1 MADDQGWELDSGTH
15 LHRVVTGEGGTNV
28 VAWYVDGALVARKEA
43 TEDEVV
49 LAPGDRLADTT
60 TDDTGDDDTE
70 DATEGPELGAIRVKR
85 TWLGEVR
92 RVTWFAPTK
101 TLGVRVSATTAAHTD
116 VGGLDLDPDPGTP
129 AAVRDEKVRRNPRLY
144 AARHVVEGVAKVVVP
159 IVVVWLLARLAFS
172 VPLPDIPW
180 PDLPSIPWPD
190 IDLPSIPWPDL
201 PSISLPRLDWDPP
214 YWLQVVA
221 DNAKYVVP
229 VLIGIGIAY
238 GEVRRRRTQDEKKA
252 ALRASASA
260 RARPEDR
267 GDLGEG

>member
-15 LHRVVTGEGGTNV
+15 LHRVVTGEEGWSRLLR
-28 VAWYVDGALVARKEA
+28 WYVDGELVAEQKSSDD
-43 TEDEVV
+43 TVV
-49 LAPGDRLADTT
+49 LASEETA
-60 TDDTGDDDTE
+60 
-70 DATEGPELGAIRVKR
+70 LGAVRVR
-85 TWLGEVR
+85 SAAFGRPR
-92 RVTWFAPTK
+92 RVTWFGPDDA
-101 TLGVRVSATTAAHTD
+101 VSAKTGAKAAAHAGL
-116 VGGLDLDPDPGTP
+116 GGIDLDPDPGSR
-129 AAVRDEKVRRNPRLY
+129 AAAREERMRRRPRLY

-159 IVVVWLLARLAFS
+159 IVLVWLLARLAFS
-172 VPLPDIPW
+172 VPLPSIPW
-180 PDLPSIPWPD
+180 PSIPWPD

-221 DNAKYVVP
+221 DNARYVIP
-229 VLIGIGIAY
+229 VLIGIGVAY

>member
-1 MADDQGWELDSGTH
+1 M
-15 LHRVVTGEGGTNV
+15 
-28 VAWYVDGALVARKEA
+28 
-43 TEDEVV
+43 
-49 LAPGDRLADTT
+49 
-60 TDDTGDDDTE
+60 
-70 DATEGPELGAIRVKR
+70 
-85 TWLGEVR
+85 
-92 RVTWFAPTK
+92 K

-172 VPLPDIPW
+172 VPLPNIPW
-180 PDLPSIPWPD
+180 P
-190 IDLPSIPWPDL
+190 DLPSIPWPDL
-201 PSISLPRLDWDPP
+201 PSISLPRLDWAPP

-229 VLIGIGIAY
+229 VLIGIGIAC